1 MIDYPNIGDLTEK
14 QRIFCE
20 VYCRV
25 WNATKAAIQ
34 AGYSEKTAYEIG
46 SQNLRKLEC
55 ANYIQFIKDNA
66 LEFAGISMLRN
77 MQELAK
83 VAYGSGA
90 DIRKAWENLEDW
102 ESLPDDV
109 KSTIAEVTT
118 STRVIKSI
126 GGDEE
131 SGASIVQAIET
142 VKVKQYDKLKALE
155 MLNKMGGFN
164 APEKIEVNNVEI
176 SFDDSSNEE

>member
-1 MIDYPNIGDLTEK
+1 MIEYSNIGDLTEK

-20 VYCRV
+20 MYCRV
-25 WNATKAAIQ
+25 WDATKAAKE
-34 AGYSEKTAYEIG
+34 AGYSEKTAYSIG
-46 SQNLRKLEC
+46 SENLRKPEC
-55 ANYIQFIKDNA
+55 AKYIQFIKDNA
-66 LEFAGISMLRN
+66 LEFAGVSMLRN

-83 VAYGSGA
+83 IAYGSGA
-90 DIRKAWENLEDW
+90 DIRRTWESLEDW
-102 ESLPDDV
+102 CDLPDDV
-109 KSTIAEVTT
+109 KSTISEVTT

-155 MLNKMGGFN
+155 ILNKMGGFN
-164 APEKIEVNNVEI
+164 APEKIEMNNVEI